1 MSVPNQLVIT
11 VRKEKTD
18 KQHLYSCINLE
29 AIDYAAIHLRTVG
42 AFKLWMYIAKNQNEY
57 EFELSRAAFC
67 AWSGLS
73 PSAYQD
79 AIKLLK
85 EQSFLIQSATQKNKL
100 IFYEKPQAQTMP
112 KNEGDFIIDVPVQKK
127 EEIKK
132 TKALFEF
139 KY

>member
-11 VRKEKTD
+11 VQKEKTD

-85 EQSFLIQSATQKNKL
+85 EQSFLVQSATQKNKL
-100 IFYEKPQAQTMP
+100 IFYEKPQTQTMP
-112 KNEGDFIIDVPVQKK
+112 KNEGDFIIDIPVQKK